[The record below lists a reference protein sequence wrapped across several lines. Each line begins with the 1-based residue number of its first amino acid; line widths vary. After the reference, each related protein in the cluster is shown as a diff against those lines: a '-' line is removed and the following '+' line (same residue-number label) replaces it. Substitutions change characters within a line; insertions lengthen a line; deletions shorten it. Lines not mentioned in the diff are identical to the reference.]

1 MNTSN
6 KTDVHTRHCCKYHG
20 CKYYDYSCTVF
31 HGGKEQEYDCEE
43 CIEEPD
49 RAKEYLYFVYKY
61 YNRLEE
67 QNKLPIEY
75 RNIYNELLAL
85 QLRL

>member
-6 KTDVHTRHCCKYHG
+6 KTDVHTTHCCKYHG

-49 RAKEYLYFVYKY
+49 RAKGYLYFVYKY

-75 RNIYNELLAL
+75 RNIYNELLVL
-85 QLRL
+85 KLRL

>member
-1 MNTSN
+1 MS
-6 KTDVHTRHCCKYHG
+6 DVHTRHCCKYHG
-20 CKYYDYSCTVF
+20 CKYGDYDCTVF
-31 HGGKEQEYDCEE
+31 YGNKKQEYDCER
-43 CIEEPD
+43 CSEEPEI
-49 RAKEYLYFVYKY
+49 AKENLDFLYRY

-75 RNIYNELLAL
+75 RNLYNELLAL